1 MHILPGSE
9 ATTMTGRFD
18 EARRRGLAALVM
30 VIFSISACNREKK
43 PGKAAARSPAPA
55 ATAASVKQHAGGE
68 VIAVRDRDSEPVLV
82 KWMGDDNII
91 ALARLLNVRVKAAA
105 DYELQRWGS
114 DTTRALAE
122 EMAREHAAIRYT
134 IDSVAAS
141 LGMTPVLP
149 ALASEIDSATRRHLT
164 MLEVAGGRPLDRAYV
179 KEQIASHEYMIDYV
193 TKFAAAA
200 ERQALRTAMDTISA
214 KLKTHLASGRALQVE
229 YAKADSL
236 KAVRDSVRRER
247 NRRP

>member
-1 MHILPGSE
+1 
-9 ATTMTGRFD
+9 
-18 EARRRGLAALVM
+18 
-30 VIFSISACNREKK
+30 
-43 PGKAAARSPAPA
+43 
-55 ATAASVKQHAGGE
+55 
-68 VIAVRDRDSEPVLV
+68 
-82 KWMGDDNII
+82 MGDDNII

-179 KEQIASHEYMIDYV
+179 KEHIASHEYMIDYV